1 MKIVLP
7 ADADTGLALDDA
19 VALMSYHEYLLLNA
33 EDCLEI
39 TDQDRCGRVVLGQM
53 QKMLIEAANELPDS
67 NDPSKPKTV
76 NI

>member
-1 MKIVLP
+1 MKIILGV
-7 ADADTGLALDDA
+7 DADPEVALSDA
-19 VALMSYHEYLLLNA
+19 VALLSYHEYLLTNA
-33 EDCLEI
+33 EPYVETND
-39 TDQDRCGRVVLGQM
+39 TDRRGRLVLGQM